1 MSGVGTKYLR
11 LIMGC
16 LATTVSTSCVGG
28 ARVELAAADV
38 LDQLRSSL
46 ATAMNEMHADI
57 LLGDTWREQA
67 ITNALVRRL
76 VPGDG
81 DEGSAA
87 DSANGHKQDFLQALA
102 RIREDRQTQWARL
115 IATRDN
121 LLLIG
126 EVSEG
131 LRRLAIDTMSLEDE
145 ARRYLMSV
153 IESVRGN
160 LGNTAATIAQRIA
173 ARPDQP
179 IGEPTHESN

>member
-1 MSGVGTKYLR
+1 MSGVGKSCSR
-11 LIMGC
+11 LILGC
-16 LATTVSTSCVGG
+16 LATSVFASCVGG
-28 ARVELAAADV
+28 ARVELADADV
-38 LDQLRSSL
+38 LDELRSSL

-57 LLGDTWREQA
+57 LLGDTWRERS
-67 ITNALVRRL
+67 ITDALVKRL
-76 VPGDG
+76 VTE
-81 DEGSAA
+81 DENVDA

-115 IATRDN
+115 LATRDN

-126 EVSEG
+126 EVSDG

-160 LGNTAATIAQRIA
+160 LGATAATITQRIA
-173 ARPDQP
+173 ARPGQP